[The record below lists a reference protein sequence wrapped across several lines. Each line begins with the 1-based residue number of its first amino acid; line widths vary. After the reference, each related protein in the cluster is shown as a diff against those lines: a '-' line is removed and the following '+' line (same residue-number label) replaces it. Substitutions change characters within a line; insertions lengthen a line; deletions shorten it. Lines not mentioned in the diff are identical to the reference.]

1 MRQTSRHLCKFCCGS
16 KACVLA
22 ARGDGEH
29 GKLFFFFFVG
39 YFWSE
44 SMKNSAVTQLVQRE
58 GGESGGGKVSRG
70 CIFK

>member
-1 MRQTSRHLCKFCCGS
+1 MAQRLVSWQ
-16 KACVLA
+16 
-22 ARGDGEH
+22 RGVTGNTESF
-29 GKLFFFFFVG
+29 FFFFFVG

-44 SMKNSAVTQLVQRE
+44 SMKNSAVTQFVQRE

>member
-29 GKLFFFFFVG
+29 GKLFFFFFCRLFLVG
-39 YFWSE
+39 VHEKF
-44 SMKNSAVTQLVQRE
+44 
-58 GGESGGGKVSRG
+58 SGHSVSTTRRRRIRGGKVSRG